1 MPVASADTPAL
12 SATGS
17 PPLFPASVDC
27 VIWTFHT
34 RGITRYRFPHVCLLS
49 FLPGNMNSALNIIL
63 TPTSQVIVFVI
74 EGTSALRKP
83 CFVQLNAAPVTLLS
97 IRMTTAVR
105 GLLRPSRREVWCVCL
120 FVCLWGEGEAVGF
133 YSRSRSVPYTHLLG

>member
-12 SATGS
+12 PAIGS

-63 TPTSQVIVFVI
+63 TPTSQVMVFVI
-74 EGTSALRKP
+74 EGISALRKP

-97 IRMTTAVR
+97 IRDDHGR
-105 GLLRPSRREVWCVCL
+105 ERPSPPISQGSLVCL
-120 FVCLWGEGEAVGF
+120 FACGGRGKQLAFIQEAVPF
-133 YSRSRSVPYTHLLG
+133 LTPTFWAE